1 VIPTFR
7 PILVILGA
15 STLLAGS
22 AMASEGMNLLQ
33 SRAGAPLASLTEAE
47 FSLFIEGRAL
57 YTTPLAP
64 EDGLGP
70 IFNKSNCQSCHST
83 PVGGWGNIAVT
94 HFGFED
100 KDVFEDLESLG
111 GPLLQTQ
118 TTSVGC
124 GEFVPGEANV
134 VIVRVTNS
142 SLAFGMIEAIPDAAI
157 AANED
162 PQPTATASPAAST
175 GCVPSRRRPRARF
188 APDASAGR
196 RRSRRCSPSRRTP
209 RGTRWA

>member
-1 VIPTFR
+1 MIHANR
-7 PILVILGA
+7 LILPALGL
-15 STLLAGS
+15 STLFAGS
-22 AMASEGMNLLQ
+22 ALASEGLLGLQ
-33 SRAGAPLASLTEAE
+33 PRAGAPLPGLTDAE
-47 FSLFIEGRAL
+47 MALFAEGRVL
-57 YTTPLAP
+57 YTTPLSP

-100 KDVFEDLESLG
+100 KGVFENLEPLG

-142 SLAFGMIEAIPDAAI
+142 SMAFGMIEAIPDA
-157 AANED
+157 
-162 PQPTATASPAAST
+162 
-175 GCVPSRRRPRARF
+175 
-188 APDASAGR
+188 
-196 RRSRRCSPSRRTP
+196 
-209 RGTRWA
+209 